1 MMRDAESGK
10 IRCIVVKDMSR
21 FGRNMIDSGYYIEVV
36 FPKLGIRLIS
46 ITDNYDTDSYEGG
59 VALPLANLMNEVYAL
74 DIGRKRRSQAR
85 QAMHD
90 GVYVGGH
97 PPYGYLRSSD
107 DRRKLIVDGDAASV
121 VKRIFEFA
129 AIGVSSYEIACKLNT
144 MKISPPAV
152 HKNIQ
157 CSSDKTSSA
166 GHWYARTIDK
176 ILENE
181 IYIGNLIQGKTKTVN
196 FRRKPTSSDEWISAY
211 DVHER
216 IIADELFW
224 TVQSVKQEKRK
235 NAVKNPRA
243 LYTQNIY
250 KGIIYCAHCG
260 GHMERRRNH
269 NNYVYC
275 CVSNRTVPGL
285 CDGNRVREDAVNI
298 LLSEQLIKL
307 KDELSERP
315 GIPMNRDEII
325 SELRF
330 LDMDLLN
337 MQDLFRGLFEKHI
350 TGDISQSEFLERK
363 KKHQTKTDK
372 IEQRVALLQRMLDE
386 DKRSEKHK
394 NESLQILN
402 TFADT
407 LELLYE
413 HTDRFVSRMVVFR
426 DGRVHFDFVV

>member
-1 MMRDAESGK
+1 MARKSRKENDKYKTPHIEPVLVQVAAYVRLSQDDRLKKGHSIESQKSIISDYIAEHPELELYDTYIDENVSGTTFERSAFQRMMRDAESGK

-157 CSSDKTSSA
+157 CPGSETSSA

-176 ILENE
+176 FL
-181 IYIGNLIQGKTKTVN
+181 KTK
-196 FRRKPTSSDEWISAY
+196 
-211 DVHER
+211 
-216 IIADELFW
+216 
-224 TVQSVKQEKRK
+224 
-235 NAVKNPRA
+235 
-243 LYTQNIY
+243 YTWVI
-250 KGIIYCAHCG
+250 
-260 GHMERRRNH
+260 
-269 NNYVYC
+269 
-275 CVSNRTVPGL
+275 
-285 CDGNRVREDAVNI
+285 
-298 LLSEQLIKL
+298 
-307 KDELSERP
+307 
-315 GIPMNRDEII
+315 
-325 SELRF
+325 
-330 LDMDLLN
+330 
-337 MQDLFRGLFEKHI
+337 
-350 TGDISQSEFLERK
+350 
-363 KKHQTKTDK
+363 
-372 IEQRVALLQRMLDE
+372 
-386 DKRSEKHK
+386 
-394 NESLQILN
+394 
-402 TFADT
+402 
-407 LELLYE
+407 
-413 HTDRFVSRMVVFR
+413 
-426 DGRVHFDFVV
+426 